1 MAYRTFND
9 FDSFQPS
16 FSDYVVGYSPLRGE
30 YRTQII
36 TLSNLIT
43 GGGTVLY
50 NYFSTVSAAI
60 NAVVGL
66 SGAYTV
72 VAQNSALWGSTN
84 PAYTSLSAGSISAR
98 YIDIFHTPAND
109 GTNPVIRIGEIDNTS
124 GNAGFSG
131 VYISYNET
139 TNTFGI
145 SSQFAPGP
153 GVPVLNIDRFG
164 VASGPMLPYTTTF
177 TKFMTA
183 AGTTT
188 STTFYPRA
196 LSGMIPATEITSR
209 IREGKG
215 MIQGTFLFSV
225 SASGGPT
232 QTQVRLQ
239 FDTNP
244 NFTGSRTT
252 DIFVTS
258 MTAAAQSSIIKAIQ
272 GYVVDNMLILQGN
285 QSNPYSVG
293 TGNELVNFPYGVDIY
308 YRAGFTAA
316 YNPTVCALSGG
327 SINIIP

>member
-60 NAVVGL
+60 NAVIGL
-66 SGAYTV
+66 SAAYTV
-72 VAQNSALWGSTN
+72 VAQNSANWNSTN
-84 PAYTSLSAGSISAR
+84 PAYTSLSAGSITAR
-98 YIDIFHTPAND
+98 YVDIFHTPAND
-109 GTNPVIRIGEIDNTS
+109 GTNPIIRIGEIDRTS

-131 VYISYNET
+131 VYISYNEI

-164 VASGPMLPYTTTF
+164 AASGPMLPYTVTF
-177 TKFMTA
+177 SKFMSA
-183 AGTTT
+183 ANGT
-188 STTFYPRA
+188 STTFYPA
-196 LSGMIPATEITSR
+196 SLSGMIPAAEITSR

-215 MIQGTFLFSV
+215 MMRGSFLFSMTPPGTNV
-225 SASGGPT
+225 NNTRAL
-232 QTQVRLQ
+232 LQ
-239 FDTNP
+239 FGVNP
-244 NFTGSRTT
+244 DFTGPKSVLIFNTNFT
-252 DIFVTS
+252 
-258 MTAAAQSSIIKAIQ
+258 ANAQSSSIRVFESFVI
-272 GYVVDNMLILQGN
+272 DNLFVT
-285 QSNPYSVG
+285 QSPNTNPYSI
-293 TGNELVNFPYGVDIY
+293 TNNELVNFPYGVDLY
-308 YRAGFTAA
+308 YRAGFLVGSNNTI
-316 YNPTVCALSGG
+316 CALSGG
-327 SINIIP
+327 SISIMP

>member
-30 YRTQII
+30 YRAQII

-60 NAVVGL
+60 NAVIGL

-72 VAQNSALWGSTN
+72 VAQNSAKWNSTN
-84 PAYTSLSAGSISAR
+84 PAYTSLSASSITAR
-98 YIDIFHTPAND
+98 YVDIFHTPAND
-109 GTNPVIRIGEIDNTS
+109 GTNPIIRIGEIDNTS

-131 VYISYNET
+131 MYISYNEI

-145 SSQFAPGP
+145 SSQFTPGP
-153 GVPVLNIDRFG
+153 GIPVLNIDRFG

-177 TKFMTA
+177 TKYNTA
-183 AGTTT
+183 AAGVG
-188 STTFYPRA
+188 TFYPGT
-196 LSGMIPATEITSR
+196 LSGMIPAAEITSR

-215 MIQGTFLFSV
+215 MVQGTFLFSV

-244 NFTGSRTT
+244 NFTGGRTT
-252 DIFVTS
+252 NIFVTS
-258 MTAAAQSSIIKAIQ
+258 MTVAAQSSVVKAIQ
-272 GYVVDNMLILQGN
+272 GYVVDNMLVFQGN
-285 QSNPYSVG
+285 QANPYSVG
-293 TGNELVNFPYGVDIY
+293 SGNELINFPYGVDIY
-308 YRAGFTAA
+308 YRAGFTSA
-316 YNPTVCALSGG
+316 YSPTTCTLSGG
-327 SINIIP
+327 SISIIP

>member
-60 NAVVGL
+60 NAVIGL

-72 VAQNSALWGSTN
+72 VAQNSAKWNSTN
-84 PAYTSLSAGSISAR
+84 PAYTSLSAGSITAR
-98 YIDIFHTPAND
+98 YVDIFHTPAND
-109 GTNPVIRIGEIDNTS
+109 GTNPIIRIGEIDNTS

-153 GVPVLNIDRFG
+153 GIPVLNIDRFG
-164 VASGPMLPYTTTF
+164 VASGPMLPYTTTL
-177 TKFMTA
+177 TKFNTA
-183 AGTTT
+183 AQASV
-188 STTFYPRA
+188 STTFYPGA
-196 LSGMIPATEITSR
+196 LSGMIPAAEITSR

-215 MIQGTFLFSV
+215 MMQGAFLFTV
-225 SASGGPT
+225 NTPGAGQP
-232 QTQVRLQ
+232 QVRLQ
-239 FDTNP
+239 FDVNP

-252 DIFVTS
+252 NIFVTS
-258 MTAAAQSSIIKAIQ
+258 MTTGPAQSSVVKAIQ
-272 GYVVDNMLILQGN
+272 GYVVDNMLVFQGN
-285 QSNPYSVG
+285 QPNPYSVG
-293 TGNELVNFPYGVDIY
+293 SSNELINFPYGVDIY
-308 YRAGFTAA
+308 YRAGFTALV
-316 YNPTVCALSGG
+316 NNTTCTLSGG
-327 SINIIP
+327 SISIIP